1 MKRYIQYACENIF
14 KLIREETEN
23 VLVSLMIDSASRY
36 GRNVFGVSCRYIK
49 DGQIADRTLGII
61 TQEGRQF
68 GEILAAQLE
77 NVIGKIGKCAN
88 DIYATCTD
96 QGKNMMKASNILQNA
111 QDQMKV
117 ILEIYGDKFID
128 FEDEE
133 IDVGALENEEGN
145 YSEAHTVCVEKSV
158 GSFCSAMFCGA
169 HVCQLAAK
177 DITSMF
183 EDALNNIRKVAIESK
198 KA

>member
-1 MKRYIQYACENIF
+1 MKRYIQPACENIF
-14 KLIREETEN
+14 LLIREGTKN
-23 VLVSLMIDSASRY
+23 VLMSLIFDSASLY

-49 DGQIADRTLGII
+49 DREIVDRTFSII

-96 QGKNMMKASNILQNA
+96 QGKNMTKASNIPQNA

-117 ILEIYGDKFID
+117 ILKFIMTN
-128 FEDEE
+128 
-133 IDVGALENEEGN
+133 L
-145 YSEAHTVCVEKSV
+145 
-158 GSFCSAMFCGA
+158 
-169 HVCQLAAK
+169 
-177 DITSMF
+177 
-183 EDALNNIRKVAIESK
+183 
-198 KA
+198 